1 MNATVSLRSLLFAP
15 ANHPR
20 RMEKAL
26 ELPTDAVIMDLE
38 DAVADDLKTAAR
50 ASARE
55 HLGRP
60 RGNRLVFVRINGL
73 RTPWSFGD
81 LDAVVHAGLD
91 GIILPKSESANDIAI
106 ADYVIT
112 EFERARGLTAGSV
125 DLMPLVETAKGA
137 LAMEAIA
144 TASTRVKRLIF
155 GGGDFANDT
164 RSPWILENPLTLF
177 ARAQLAIVSRAA
189 GLEPP
194 IDTAWGKIHDLE
206 GLTAEARS
214 ARYMGYQGKMIIHP
228 SHIDVA
234 NAMFSPSTEEIAAAR
249 KLSEAFAAAE
259 AAGSAAIVVD
269 GVFVDYPI
277 AFNARNVLETARRL
291 GLEGAG

>member
-1 MNATVSLRSLLFAP
+1 MLFTP
-15 ANHPR
+15 ANHAR

-50 ASARE
+50 SHARE
-55 HLGRP
+55 HLSRP
-60 RGNRLVFVRINGL
+60 RGGRRAYVRINGL

-81 LDAVVHAGLD
+81 LEAVVHAGLD
-91 GIILPKSESANDIAI
+91 GIILPKSESASDIAT

-112 EFERARGLTAGSV
+112 EFERARGLDAGSV

-144 TASTRVKRLIF
+144 TASVRVKRLIF

-164 RSPWILENPLTLF
+164 RSPWILENPLTLL

-206 GLTAEARS
+206 GLRAEAQA
-214 ARYMGYQGKMIIHP
+214 ARHMGYQGKMVIHP
-228 SHIDVA
+228 SHLEIA
-234 NAMFSPSTEEIAAAR
+234 NATFSPSAEEIAAAR
-249 KLSEAFAAAE
+249 ALSEAFDAAQ

-277 AFNARNVLETARRL
+277 AFNARNLLQTARRL